1 MISEVCLISYK
12 LELRLQGESVDGQE
26 AIEGSSIDQLYD
38 EIWEVYRE
46 YAQQCSLFFI
56 IKLDSNHANH
66 MRPGATKGTLRRENE
81 NSFFDVLCLITFH
94 WSF

>member
-1 MISEVCLISYK
+1 MPDK
-12 LELRLQGESVDGQE
+12 LEVKPRTSRSVVRQE

-56 IKLDSNHANH
+56 IKLGSNHANH
-66 MRPGATKGTLRRENE
+66 IFMYNNDLQ
-81 NSFFDVLCLITFH
+81 
-94 WSF
+94 

>member
-1 MISEVCLISYK
+1 MPDK
-12 LELRLQGESVDGQE
+12 LEVITRTSRSVVGQE

-56 IKLDSNHANH
+56 IKLGSNHANH
-66 MRPGATKGTLRRENE
+66 IFMYNNDLQ
-81 NSFFDVLCLITFH
+81 
-94 WSF
+94 